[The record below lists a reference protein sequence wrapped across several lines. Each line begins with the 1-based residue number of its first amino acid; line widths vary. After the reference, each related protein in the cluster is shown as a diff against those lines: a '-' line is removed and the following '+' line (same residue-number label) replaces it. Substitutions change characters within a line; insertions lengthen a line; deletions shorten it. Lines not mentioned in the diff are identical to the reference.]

1 MTELTCILCPK
12 GCRLRV
18 DEKNGYAVTGN
29 QCPRGIEYGK
39 TELTRPIRS
48 VSSTVGITGAA
59 HRRCPVKTDG
69 PIPKS
74 LVFAAVQAL
83 NGVTLSKRD
92 RGSWKTSAARGEILS
107 PRGICDTRRFQS

>member
-83 NGVTLSKRD
+83 NGVTLSAPILENICGTGRNFIATRD
-92 RGSWKTSAARGEILS
+92 M
-107 PRGICDTRRFQS
+107 

>member
-39 TELTRPIRS
+39 TELTR
-48 VSSTVGITGAA
+48 
-59 HRRCPVKTDG
+59 
-69 PIPKS
+69 
-74 LVFAAVQAL
+74 
-83 NGVTLSKRD
+83 
-92 RGSWKTSAARGEILS
+92 LS
-107 PRGICDTRRFQS
+107 PRISVMV

>member
-29 QCPRGIEYGK
+29 PCPRGIEYGK

-83 NGVTLSKRD
+83 NGVTLSAPIQTGQVVLENICGTGRNFIATRD
-92 RGSWKTSAARGEILS
+92 M
-107 PRGICDTRRFQS
+107 

>member
-39 TELTRPIRS
+39 TELTRQIRS
-48 VSSTVGITGAA
+48 VSSTVGTQGRPIGAA
-59 HRRCPVKTDG
+59 RSRRTVPFQNHW
-69 PIPKS
+69 S
-74 LVFAAVQAL
+74 LPPF
-83 NGVTLSKRD
+83 
-92 RGSWKTSAARGEILS
+92 
-107 PRGICDTRRFQS
+107 RRSTA